1 MNVMRGSLEALA
13 GLCLAILL
21 AVLLMG
27 APPVSTAAVQPARA
41 ADIPAPADAPTPD
54 APAGT
59 PDAPRAETYTLPD
72 IPPGAIPGTK
82 LQSLLG
88 RELKTRD
95 EDPGRIIDILCDSEG
110 RVRAAVVELGGFLG
124 IGTRRI
130 AVHWSALKF
139 DLADPK
145 RPRLTLDLAREELR
159 TAPEYKPGE
168 PVEVLV
174 GRPD

>member
-1 MNVMRGSLEALA
+1 MNVMRGSLEGSA

-27 APPVSTAAVQPARA
+27 APLVSLAAIQFAHA
-41 ADIPAPADAPTPD
+41 ADIPMPVG
-54 APAGT
+54 PAGA
-59 PDAPRAETYTLPD
+59 PDTPRADTYTLPD
-72 IPPGAIPGTK
+72 IPPGMIPGAK

-124 IGTRRI
+124 IGMRRI
-130 AVHWSALKF
+130 AVHWSVLRF
-139 DLADPK
+139 DAADPK
-145 RPRLTLDLAREELR
+145 RPRLILELARDELR
-159 TAPEYKPGE
+159 SAPEYKPGE
-168 PVEVLV
+168 PVEVLI